1 MSTQW
6 NQQLIKVGMFSKV
19 IECLE
24 ENIQKYIDC
33 GKPSSE
39 KQMSRLQNIQMEIC
53 KWKYNQVRLVIAVFA
68 SICCLY

>member
-39 KQMSRLQNIQMEIC
+39 KQMTRLQNIQMEI
-53 KWKYNQVRLVIAVFA
+53 
-68 SICCLY
+68 